1 MEITAIR
8 NPVPSL
14 AGNTSGLFRGWGV
27 GGWVAEEKGGKKK
40 RWRGSKNNNNNNQKK
55 KKREKAILYFQRGD
69 RNPVTSTLN
78 PNPEEEKKEKA
89 SLPEHHLCNRRF
101 SEE

>member
-14 AGNTSGLFRGWGV
+14 AGNTIGFFQGGV
-27 GGWVAEEKGGKKK
+27 GRGGWVAEKKGGKKDGGAAK
-40 RWRGSKNNNNNNQKK
+40 TTTTKK
-55 KKREKAILYFQRGD
+55 KKEKKAILYFQRGD

-78 PNPEEEKKEKA
+78 PNPEEKKKEKA